1 MFFKLDWYYNKT
13 KFKYVFVDVLMT
25 INDADKDKLLH
36 DLGISYSSF
45 RVEKSRDCVRN
56 DNVERLLSYYYVNP
70 VGDRVRYENCINN
83 LYYAIYFK
91 DTNSI
96 KLYLDE
102 INNYIDE
109 YNFLKPIFVLFKIFG
124 LMNLGGNIY
133 EIKECTKS
141 DLMYICNF
149 KKGFF
154 LDEFELLYEAV
165 MLSFNVKDDYTKIA
179 NLSLKYDKLN
189 WIYLSTKGSCLYLNG
204 KDNEALRCYKELL
217 DEFEKTHNNE
227 RLMSTY
233 SNIGFLYNALNEY
246 TLCIKT
252 LQNALYNVFSPSD
265 SIWISNIVLNYVFAC
280 FMISKYAEIINLVT
294 NNLFQ
299 YKRLNW
305 VSASIFILAC
315 FFFDDFSKASN
326 VISYFKDDEN
336 VNAILKYLKTNDLKC
351 LDLIKTTQFS
361 LKIIEKLKCL

>member
-1 MFFKLDWYYNKT
+1 MLVGRST
-13 KFKYVFVDVLMT
+13 EVE
-25 INDADKDKLLH
+25 LLNR
-36 DLGISYSSF
+36 IY
-45 RVEKSRDCVRN
+45 K
-56 DNVERLLSYYYVNP
+56 DNVSHFV
-70 VGDRVRYENCINN
+70 
-83 LYYAIYFK
+83 AIYVRLRIGKTYLINEVFK
-91 DTNSI
+91 DSI
-96 KLYLDE
+96 LFHHSGVA
-102 INNYIDE
+102 NGN
-109 YNFLKPIFVLFKIFG
+109 LKEQLFAF
-124 LMNLGGNIY
+124 
-133 EIKECTKS
+133 S
-141 DLMYICNF
+141 
-149 KKGFF
+149 
-154 LDEFELLYEAV
+154 A
-165 MLSFNVKDDYTKIA
+165 
-179 NLSLKYDKLN
+179 SLKNSNYKPN
-189 WIYLSTKGSCLYLNG
+189 NKISNC